1 MSIYRTLKGY
11 SVKSVSSD
19 PSNVKEGQIWYNSTA
34 KVIKVVPTITSWASA
49 NALGTARLNA
59 GSTSSGPRDAS
70 LYFGG
75 EGNPNN
81 AVQAVN
87 ESYDGSSWTEL
98 SDLNTARRNVA
109 GFGTQTAAVAA
120 GGLIPPANPQTQDLV
135 EEWDGSCWTEVTDVP
150 VAGIPDASS
159 AGTLTAGLLFGGE
172 NSAGDGHAAETYH
185 YDGTNWTDGG
195 DLNTARSVGGGAGT
209 QTAALMF
216 GGSKPGTADE
226 TEEYNGTS
234 WTNANDMN
242 NTTKDMGSGG
252 LQTNAMSAGGEG
264 GPAKN
269 LTELYDGTT
278 WSAAPTLGTA
288 RHGGSTT
295 SASASTSSILFGGL
309 IPPFSTATE
318 EFTAAA
324 TTRTVDVS

>member
-135 EEWDGSCWTEVTDVP
+135 EEWDGSSWTEVTDVP
-150 VAGIPDASS
+150 VAGIPDAY
-159 AGTLTAGLLFGGE
+159 TAAVCVPAEKPCLFAVGC
-172 NSAGDGHAAETYH
+172 AAPLDHAST
-185 YDGTNWTDGG
+185 
-195 DLNTARSVGGGAGT
+195 V
-209 QTAALMF
+209 TAALKF
-216 GGSKPGTADE
+216 A
-226 TEEYNGTS
+226 
-234 WTNANDMN
+234 
-242 NTTKDMGSGG
+242 
-252 LQTNAMSAGGEG
+252 AG
-264 GPAKN
+264 
-269 LTELYDGTT
+269 ELYQT
-278 WSAAPTLGTA
+278 
-288 RHGGSTT
+288 
-295 SASASTSSILFGGL
+295 
-309 IPPFSTATE
+309 
-318 EFTAAA
+318 
-324 TTRTVDVS
+324 

>member
-109 GFGTQTAAVAA
+109 GFGTQT
-120 GGLIPPANPQTQDLV
+120 
-135 EEWDGSCWTEVTDVP
+135 
-150 VAGIPDASS
+150 S

-216 GGSKPGTADE
+216 GGDKPGTADE

-278 WSAAPTLGTA
+278 WSTAPTLATA
-288 RHGGSTT
+288 RHGGGTT
-295 SASASTSSILFGGL
+295 TASASTSSILFGGL
-309 IPPFSTATE
+309 IPPFSNATE